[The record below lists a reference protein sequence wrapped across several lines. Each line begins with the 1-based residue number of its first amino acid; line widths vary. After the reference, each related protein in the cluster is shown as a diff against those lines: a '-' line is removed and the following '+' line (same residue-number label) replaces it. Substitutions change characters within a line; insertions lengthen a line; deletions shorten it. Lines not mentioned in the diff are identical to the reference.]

1 MKSGERRVALI
12 VTLVGGVAFV
22 VIALLLVP
30 WHPVPGGTP
39 SPVPAESVFSA
50 EQIARAEEFS
60 RWARVWSWSSLAVS
74 LVVALVI
81 GFSSWGRR
89 LVNRLPGWWWVRIFL
104 AVAVIELIGRIITLP
119 FAVLLRRR
127 VLDYGLS
134 TQSWGGFALDMV
146 KHEAVTIVVTSL
158 LLIVLVGCARRW
170 QRAWPAV
177 AGGLLG
183 VLVLAGSFVYP
194 VVIEPLFNTFTPLP
208 DGPLRT
214 QILALAEQEDV
225 PVDDVLVADASR
237 RTTTLN
243 AYVSGFGSTRRVVL
257 YDNLV
262 NDVPQDEVLSV
273 VAHELGHAKHDDVL
287 TGSLLGAAGAVFG
300 VGLLALVVGAV
311 GERRSLSMRDP
322 AVAPLVLAL
331 LALGT
336 LLSSPIENGISR
348 LIETRADVDAL
359 EVTHDAD
366 SFVEVQRQLALRS
379 LADPTPPAWS
389 QLWFGSHP
397 TGLTRIAIAHQLAGR
412 LAGRPAG
419 VARTGYPG
427 RDGHPIPPDAA
438 SEHDS
443 SHGASP
449 LPGLRG
455 DQEGNHTIMLEHLRN
470 LLHANRSERDERGA
484 SAVEYGLLV
493 AGIAALI
500 VAVVFLFGGMIRDV
514 RQDVY
519 TIQGSGTA
527 ASVPPHPDLG
537 LVHDLV
543 RARADQ
549 VGCVMSTCR

>member
-1 MKSGERRVALI
+1 MRSPERRVALV
-12 VTLVGGVAFV
+12 VTAAGGIAFV

-39 SPVPAESVFSA
+39 APVPADSVFGA

-81 GFSSWGRR
+81 GLSSWGRR
-89 LVNRLPGWWWVRIFL
+89 LVDRLPGWWWVRIVL
-104 AVAVIELIGRIITLP
+104 AVAMIELIGRIITLP

-134 TQSWGGFALDMV
+134 TQSWGGFAHDMV
-146 KHEAVTIVVTSL
+146 KHEAITIVVTSL

-194 VVIEPLFNTFTPLP
+194 VVIEPLFNSFHSLP

-214 QILALAEQEDV
+214 QILALADEEGV
-225 PVDDVLVADASR
+225 PIDDVLVADASR

-300 VGLLALVVGAV
+300 VGLLALVVGAA
-311 GERRSLSMRDP
+311 GERRHVSMRDP
-322 AVAPLVLAL
+322 TVVPLVLAL

-336 LLSSPIENGISR
+336 VLSAPVENGISR

-397 TGLTRIAIAHQLAGR
+397 TGLTRIAIASQLSHDW
-412 LAGRPAG
+412 P
-419 VARTGYPG
+419 
-427 RDGHPIPPDAA
+427 DG
-438 SEHDS
+438 
-443 SHGASP
+443 SP
-449 LPGLRG
+449 
-455 DQEGNHTIMLEHLRN
+455 E
-470 LLHANRSERDERGA
+470 
-484 SAVEYGLLV
+484 
-493 AGIAALI
+493 
-500 VAVVFLFGGMIRDV
+500 
-514 RQDVY
+514 
-519 TIQGSGTA
+519 
-527 ASVPPHPDLG
+527 
-537 LVHDLV
+537 
-543 RARADQ
+543 
-549 VGCVMSTCR
+549 